1 MEEEIRN
8 LTSRIME
15 LEEELEN
22 KEIMI
27 NVLVNE
33 VKRNKLRSE
42 DIKRRQRNESL
53 EDFTKKNK
61 WNNEP
66 KIIEEPIIK
75 DLAKEALFD
84 KHKNQEIFSEINPS
98 MHKQEPD
105 KGKEENSIN
114 WIYKYKLKD
123 ELENMFGKKKVVK
136 IFKDN
141 VFIDEFVE
149 FCAETYLIKSFEE
162 TFTIIHPKNVKKY
175 LQDNK
180 TKITKYVIQ
189 NINKLS
195 LSSICSTL
203 LCLSTEF
210 TDDEKMVIIHD
221 IILYVQDNSRI
232 IFAVSCI
239 LNTEKFFSKNDSE
252 DIFSNAISSILS
264 HQYTVDM
271 DIHKNR
277 KGVVGPL
284 STIKNI
290 LGLRTSNKNI
300 EDILLS
306 INSDIP
312 VFCKYKINPE
322 IYKYMYSVRVLG
334 HFLDW
339 DYCYNVYI
347 REYLSKEV
355 NECKILYLGLLTL
368 NSLRLF
374 GNTESTEVIFKYILE
389 NMKGSDELSLISYLI
404 IKQINEKDSKEYIER
419 VGKDIEKLGYDL
431 EYFKKLIVY

>member
-8 LTSRIME
+8 LTSRILE

-27 NVLVNE
+27 NVLINE
-33 VKRNKLRSE
+33 VKRNKVRSE
-42 DIKRRQRNESL
+42 DIKRR
-53 EDFTKKNK
+53 KKNENVDDVTK
-61 WNNEP
+61 WNSEP
-66 KIIEEPIIK
+66 KIIEESFINK
-75 DLAKEALFD
+75 SAKELLHD
-84 KHKNQEIFSEINPS
+84 KPKNQDFFSEIIPS
-98 MHKQEPD
+98 THKQEPE
-105 KGKEENSIN
+105 KEKEEISTN
-114 WIYKYKLKD
+114 WIYKFKLKD
-123 ELENMFGKKKVVK
+123 DLENMFSRKKVMK

-141 VFIDEFVE
+141 VFIDEFVD
-149 FCAETYLIKSFEE
+149 FCAETYLIKSFDEI
-162 TFTIIHPKNVKKY
+162 FTIIHAKNVKKY

-195 LSSICSTL
+195 MSSICSTL

-210 TDDEKMVIIHD
+210 TDDEKLVIIHD

-232 IFAVSCI
+232 LFAVFCI
-239 LNTEKFFSKNDSE
+239 LNTEKFFSKQDSE
-252 DIFSNAISSILS
+252 DIFRNTISSILC
-264 HQYTVDM
+264 HQYTVDI

-277 KGVVGPL
+277 KVVVGPL
-284 STIKNI
+284 STIRNI
-290 LGLRTSNKNI
+290 LGLKASNKNI
-300 EDILLS
+300 EDVLLS

-355 NECKILYLGLLTL
+355 NGCKILYLGLLTL

-374 GNTESTEVIFKYILE
+374 GNIESTEVLFSFILE

-419 VGKDIEKLGYDL
+419 VGKDIENIGYDL
-431 EYFKKLIVY
+431 EYLKKLIVY